1 MHVMLLLL
9 NQSIIFPCA
18 CYLRLL
24 HGHTTTVEITMCSVM
39 ILMGLVCAIVGT
51 YTSLASIPS

>member
-1 MHVMLLLL
+1 MHVILLL

-51 YTSLASIPS
+51 YTSLASIPG